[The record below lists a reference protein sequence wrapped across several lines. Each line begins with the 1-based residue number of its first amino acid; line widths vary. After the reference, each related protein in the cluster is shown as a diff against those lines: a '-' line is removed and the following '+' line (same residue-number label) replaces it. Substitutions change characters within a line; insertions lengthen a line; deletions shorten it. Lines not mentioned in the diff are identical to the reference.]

1 MLARLLTFLAGAAV
15 AATGASAQPS
25 DQLTVPAEVGGALA
39 EGDRRASD
47 GVFLDDYA
55 LRLDPRQAVR
65 LGVESAEFDTMI
77 QVYSAADL
85 NAPLAFD
92 DDGGGGLNS
101 QLTFR
106 SDEGGNYV
114 VRVTSFASAATGAYT
129 LRAAIPPLVAG
140 EPLLAGEP
148 ANLHWSVVD
157 GALAGVTHADFG
169 LRLGAGEEAIVLL
182 RSDEFDSILSIFRA
196 DSGPDVELAG
206 DDDTGNSFDAMVA
219 FTASEAGEYVVR
231 VGTLDGTSGN
241 YQLRVAA
248 PESAFRSARAGR
260 TGSSN

>member
-114 VRVTSFASAATGAYT
+114 VRVTSFASAATGA
-129 LRAAIPPLVAG
+129 G
-140 EPLLAGEP
+140 SG
-148 ANLHWSVVD
+148 
-157 GALAGVTHADFG
+157 GA
-169 LRLGAGEEAIVLL
+169 
-182 RSDEFDSILSIFRA
+182 
-196 DSGPDVELAG
+196 
-206 DDDTGNSFDAMVA
+206 
-219 FTASEAGEYVVR
+219 
-231 VGTLDGTSGN
+231 
-241 YQLRVAA
+241 
-248 PESAFRSARAGR
+248 
-260 TGSSN
+260 